1 MNVIRLAV
9 ILLFVGFLSQY
20 AEAQGIVLYSTAGD
34 GTCDT
39 QPAGQRSLYTVN
51 PNTGQMQFV
60 GTPGFN
66 GMTSMT
72 YLDDGRLLAAGI
84 QDNDTSI
91 LVEINP
97 ANGQGTL
104 IGVIGNNNNPG
115 ECSRIPGMTYD
126 SATDTLFAL
135 ALNCNGAS
143 RLLVTLDPDTAE
155 MTPIGEVG
163 FGGGG
168 FGLAIRGDGTLF
180 ASVWNGFDFS
190 LYTLNRNTGASTLVG
205 TMDTSGVTTGPLGV
219 GGLAF
224 HPITQQLFASAN
236 NGNTG
241 PGDTDSYL
249 LTVDESVPPSF
260 NVQGQTVDCFDG
272 IVFGEAAPNNV
283 PTLSEWGLIAMASLL
298 GIVGFMVMRRKKV
311 TA

>member
-1 MNVIRLAV
+1 MYTIRLSLV
-9 ILLFVGFLSQY
+9 LITVLCLSQY
-20 AEAQGIVLYSTAGD
+20 ANSQEFVLYGTAGD

-66 GMTSMT
+66 GMTSMA

-104 IGVIGNNNNPG
+104 IGIIGNRNNPG
-115 ECSRIPGMTYD
+115 ECARIPGMTYD
-126 SATDTLFAL
+126 SATDTLYAL
-135 ALNCNGAS
+135 AIACNDKD
-143 RLLVTLDPDTAE
+143 RLLVTINPDTAE
-155 MTPIGEVG
+155 MTPIGNVG
-163 FGGGG
+163 FSGGG

-180 ASVWNGFDFS
+180 ASIWNGDNFS
-190 LYTLNRNTGASTLVG
+190 LFTVNRTTGASALVG
-205 TMDTSGVTTGPLGV
+205 IMDTSGVVPNGLGV

-236 NGNTG
+236 NGDIEN
-241 PGDTDSYL
+241 DSYL

-272 IVFGEAAPNNV
+272 IAFVEGSLINV
-283 PTLSEWGLIAMASLL
+283 PTLSEWGLIAMASIL
-298 GIVGFMVMRRKKV
+298 GIVGFMVMRRRKV